1 MRSAVAIAFACL
13 ATVAATLA
21 RSSEFTAETPMWQ
34 VAIAASKDPD
44 AGNLIATQGKGAA
57 IACAGCHGAN
67 GMPATGTPFPRL
79 SGVPV
84 EYVAKQLFDYRDGS
98 RPNPVMVPIAK
109 ALSDAEIGSLAHY
122 YASQQPPARGTRPGP
137 VAGPQRGRQLARYGD
152 NALAI
157 PACGDCHGSDDTGG
171 GPMLPPLAQ
180 PAAYTSAQLQAFRAG
195 ERRNDTDRV
204 MRELAKRLSDAD
216 IQALADYYAGR

>member
-1 MRSAVAIAFACL
+1 MRRAIAIAL
-13 ATVAATLA
+13 LSLAVVPATVT
-21 RSSEFTAETPMWQ
+21 RSSEFAAEMPAWQ
-34 VAIAASKDPD
+34 VALAESKDSD
-44 AGNLIATQGKGAA
+44 AGKLIATQGKGAA

-98 RPNPVMVPIAK
+98 RPNPVMSQIAK
-109 ALSDAEIGSLAHY
+109 ALSDAEIGSLARY
-122 YASQQPPARGTRPGP
+122 YASQELPQKNRPPTVEHR
-137 VAGPQRGRQLARYGD
+137 RGRQLVRYGD
-152 NALAI
+152 NTLAI

-171 GPMLPPLAQ
+171 GPILPPLAQ

-195 ERRNDTDRV
+195 ERHNDADRV
-204 MRELAKRLSDAD
+204 MRELARRLSDAD
-216 IQALADYYAGR
+216 IQALADYYGGR